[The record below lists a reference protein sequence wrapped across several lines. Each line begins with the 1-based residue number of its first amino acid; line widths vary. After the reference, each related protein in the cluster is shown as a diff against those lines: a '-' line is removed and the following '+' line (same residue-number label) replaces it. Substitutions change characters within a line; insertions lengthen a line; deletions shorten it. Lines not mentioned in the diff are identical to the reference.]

1 MKKLSF
7 FCFLVSL
14 ATLSLGQ
21 NSNSYVIDGTA
32 NGLVDKTVLYLEFSD
47 ENKKVTDSAM
57 IQNQKFLFKGQIAS
71 RSVNALIRTSN
82 FDNYKF
88 FWLENSNIIFE
99 GEKGKFREA
108 RIKGSATQIEQD
120 KLYEK
125 LKKASEK
132 EQIKI
137 EQEFVLEN
145 PNSIISGHILNVYS
159 STWGKQTTQKLYDN
173 FTSDLKNTS
182 YGQSISKF
190 LSLNKDVKIGDKYV
204 DIKQIDNKGKEVSLS
219 DIRGKVILLE
229 FWGSW
234 CGPCRKTN
242 PELVKI
248 YSEFKDSGFE
258 IFGVAAETDKSAW
271 LQAIAKDNLTWTN
284 VTDLKGDKNEASL
297 IYGISGYPTNFLIDK
312 SGVIIAKDLT
322 IKEIRKRL
330 LVLLAK

>member
-1 MKKLSF
+1 MKKLLF
-7 FCFLVSL
+7 ICLLTSL
-14 ATLSLGQ
+14 ATWSFGQ

-32 NGLVDKTVLYLEFSD
+32 KGLADKTVLYLEYND
-47 ENKKVTDSAM
+47 ENKKVTDSALV
-57 IQNQKFLFKGQIAS
+57 QNQKFIFRGQLMS
-71 RSVNALIRTSN
+71 KSFNVLIRTSN

-88 FWLENSNIIFE
+88 FWLENSNITFE

-108 RIKGSATQIEQD
+108 AIKGSATQVEQD
-120 KLYEK
+120 RLNEK

-137 EQEFVLEN
+137 EQTFVLEN

-173 FTSDLKNTS
+173 FTNDLKNTS

-190 LSLNKDVKIGDKYV
+190 LSLNKDVKVGDKYV
-204 DIKQIDNKGKEVSLS
+204 DFKQTDSKGKEVSLS
-219 DIRGKVILLE
+219 DIEGKVILLE

-234 CGPCRKTN
+234 CGPCRQTN

-248 YSEFKDSGFE
+248 YTEFKDLGFE
-258 IFGVAAETDKSAW
+258 VFGVAAETDKTAW
-271 LQAIAKDNLTWTN
+271 LQAIEKDKLTWTN

-297 IYGISGYPTNFLIDK
+297 IYGVSGYPTNFLIDK

-322 IKEIRKRL
+322 IKELRRRL
-330 LVLLAK
+330 FLLLTK